1 MLVSYTSSDWVGAG
15 IREEEVETVDLDEAL
30 QVAVAPLL
38 DLHYPFLRQIVLDF
52 PVCRF
57 VGVNSLCGCAD

>member
-15 IREEEVETVDLDEAL
+15 IREEEVVIVDLDEAF

-38 DLHYPFLRQIVLDF
+38 DLHYPSLRQIVLDF
-52 PVCRF
+52 QVCRF
-57 VGVNSLCGCAD
+57 VDVSSLCGCAD